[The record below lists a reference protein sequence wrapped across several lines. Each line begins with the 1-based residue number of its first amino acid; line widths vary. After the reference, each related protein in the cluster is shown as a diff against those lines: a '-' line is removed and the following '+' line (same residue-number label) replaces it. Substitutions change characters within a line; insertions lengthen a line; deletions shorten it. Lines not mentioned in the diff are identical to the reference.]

1 MTDTPKKA
9 PEDANLAGFR
19 ALLAKKKAARA
30 AAAGPAHTDNKT
42 EHQKPRAKERMR
54 RRP

>member
-1 MTDTPKKA
+1 MTDSSKKQ

-30 AAAGPAHTDNKT
+30 ASTGPARSDNKT
-42 EHQKPRAKERMR
+42 EQQKPRAKERMR